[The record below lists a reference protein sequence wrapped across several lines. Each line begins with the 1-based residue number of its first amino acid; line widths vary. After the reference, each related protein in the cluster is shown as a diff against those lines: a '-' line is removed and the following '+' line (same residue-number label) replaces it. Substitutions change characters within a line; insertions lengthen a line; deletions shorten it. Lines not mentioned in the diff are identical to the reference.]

1 MKQNLTECDCNRQG
15 EFLKNQKN
23 IESDGMYIMCD
34 IAKAFGLSVLH
45 IHVYVLYNLKCIL
58 QVQKDYCLME
68 IA

>member
-1 MKQNLTECDCNRQG
+1 MTVTDKAN
-15 EFLKNQKN
+15 FSKIKKN

-45 IHVYVLYNLKCIL
+45 IHVYVLYNLKYIL